1 MADLAEY
8 LEIIQDRPEKF
19 DAEDVEYG
27 PAPEGSA
34 MRCASCQHLFTRRI
48 DGFNVCEIFRDDESD
63 SKGVFPDWRC
73 RFWTVDGQVFPLLEE
88 PPSTEH
94 EEVPTDEDDIPF

>member
-1 MADLAEY
+1 MAQDLTLY
-8 LEIIQDRPEKF
+8 IGTVGDRPEKL
-19 DAEDVEYG
+19 DAEQVEYG
-27 PAPEGSA
+27 PAPEGSV

-63 SKGVFPDWRC
+63 RIGVRPDWRC
-73 RFWTVDGQVFPLLEE
+73 KFWTVDGMVFPLLEE

-94 EEVPTDEDDIPF
+94 EEVPDEEDIPF